1 MAAYQDPFDLDDLR
15 IDPTDPKL
23 KPRSDVSGPRAPKR
37 KWERRFI
44 HFPWSWLDRLKSTR
58 LRATWA
64 LALLLIY
71 EHWRTGGRTIKLTN
85 TMAAEVGVSP
95 DTKGPA
101 LDELEQAGLV
111 EVERH
116 DRKSPLVTLLVKPP
130 AGHS

>member
-1 MAAYQDPFDLDDLR
+1 VAADPDQFDINTLR
-15 IDPTDPKL
+15 IDPTDPAY
-23 KPRSDVSGPRAPKR
+23 VPRASGAAKTR
-37 KWERRFI
+37 KKKWERKFI
-44 HFPWSWLDRLKSTR
+44 HFPWSWLDRLKLTR

-71 EHWRTGGRTIKLTN
+71 EHWRTGGRAIKLTN
-85 TMAAEVGVSP
+85 AMAAEVGVSP

-101 LDELEQAGLV
+101 LDELEKAGLI

-116 DRKSPLVTLLVKPP
+116 CRKSPLVTLMVKPS